1 MRNLLFFLWL
11 MFFPIMDD
19 LSLYIRKKS
28 GINDVE
34 NKCDFLVNTIMMI
47 IYIVVAILLYQPR

>member
-1 MRNLLFFLWL
+1 

>member
-1 MRNLLFFLWL
+1 
-11 MFFPIMDD
+11 MDD
-19 LSLYIRKKS
+19 LSLYIRNKA
-28 GINDVE
+28 GIDDVE